1 MLLLSRSRRI
11 LRAVAITV
19 GVLGFSAVV
28 ALLPKPVAAAVT
40 DAGVGVSPDHNGRVF
55 VLEGRFFHDRG
66 FGRGSIAIPGFARGS
81 IVTPGFARGSIA
93 APGFA
98 RGGIATPGF
107 ARGGIA
113 TPGFT
118 RGGIGTSGFARGG
131 ITTSGFIRGG
141 FAAPSMMRGGG
152 R

>member
-1 MLLLSRSRRI
+1 MLSLTRSRRI

-28 ALLPKPVAAAVT
+28 ALLPKPVAAAFA
-40 DAGVGVSPDHNGRVF
+40 DAGVGVFPDHNGRVF

-66 FGRGSIAIPGFARGS
+66 FGRGSIATPGFSRGS
-81 IVTPGFARGSIA
+81 IETPGFSRGS
-93 APGFA
+93 
-98 RGGIATPGF
+98 IATPGF
-107 ARGGIA
+107 ARS
-113 TPGFT
+113 
-118 RGGIGTSGFARGG
+118 GIGASGFARG
-131 ITTSGFIRGG
+131 IATSGFIRGG

>member
-1 MLLLSRSRRI
+1 MLLLTLSRRI

-40 DAGVGVSPDHNGRVF
+40 DAGVGVFPDHNGRVF

-66 FGRGSIAIPGFARGS
+66 FGRGSIA
-81 IVTPGFARGSIA
+81 TPGFSRGSIA
-93 APGFA
+93 TSGFA
-98 RGGIATPGF
+98 
-107 ARGGIA
+107 
-113 TPGFT
+113 

-131 ITTSGFIRGG
+131 IGISGFIRGG

>member
-40 DAGVGVSPDHNGRVF
+40 DAGVGVFPDHNGRVF

-66 FGRGSIAIPGFARGS
+66 FGRGSIA
-81 IVTPGFARGSIA
+81 TPGFSRSS
-93 APGFA
+93 
-98 RGGIATPGF
+98 IATPGF
-107 ARGGIA
+107 SRGSIA
-113 TPGFT
+113 
-118 RGGIGTSGFARGG
+118 
-131 ITTSGFIRGG
+131 TSGFIRGG

>member
-1 MLLLSRSRRI
+1 MLLLTRSRRI

-40 DAGVGVSPDHNGRVF
+40 DAGVGVFPDHNGRVF

-66 FGRGSIAIPGFARGS
+66 FGRGSIA
-81 IVTPGFARGSIA
+81 TPGFS
-93 APGFA
+93 
-98 RGGIATPGF
+98 
-107 ARGGIA
+107 
-113 TPGFT
+113 

-131 ITTSGFIRGG
+131 IGTSGFIRRG